1 MSDPEYTIEL
11 NTNDRPN
18 RFQVDPVQYRRK
30 QPDVDTEGEADE
42 DDTFPENDI
51 TSKRRSSRWMMF
63 IFCDLHAI

>member
-1 MSDPEYTIEL
+1 MSDSEYTIEL

-30 QPDVDTEGEADE
+30 QPEVDKDTEGEADE

-51 TSKRRSSRWMMF
+51 TSKRRSSR
-63 IFCDLHAI
+63 